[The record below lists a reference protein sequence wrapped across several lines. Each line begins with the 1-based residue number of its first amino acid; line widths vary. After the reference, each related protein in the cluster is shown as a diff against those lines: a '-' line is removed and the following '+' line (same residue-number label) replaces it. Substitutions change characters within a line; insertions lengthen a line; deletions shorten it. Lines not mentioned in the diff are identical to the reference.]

1 MASAFDSVGDKGRV
15 RTKIRERKKKK
26 QTDFY
31 FLFLLTKA
39 TKVYMASL
47 EYIRLKIKNT
57 VILLLIFK
65 DKAHA
70 KLLQRHLQYQ
80 RQQTATS

>member
-15 RTKIRERKKKK
+15 RTKIREKKKK